1 MICAKLRSEGLI
13 ILCVSSS
20 GISALL
26 IRGGRTAHSVF
37 KIPIDNLTEMSMCRI
52 SKNTPR
58 ADLMCSVKAIIWD
71 EVGAQHR
78 YAVEAVD
85 RTLRDIHSDD
95 WPFGG
100 KTVIL
105 GGDFLQT
112 LPVIPK
118 GSREDIVDATIQRSP
133 I

>member
-1 MICAKLRSEGLI
+1 M
-13 ILCVSSS
+13 
-20 GISALL
+20 
-26 IRGGRTAHSVF
+26 
-37 KIPIDNLTEMSMCRI
+37 PIDKLTEMSMCHI
-52 SKNTPR
+52 LKNTPH

-85 RTLRDIHSDD
+85 RTLRDIHSDN

-100 KTVIL
+100 ITVIL

-112 LPVIPK
+112 LPVVPK
-118 GSREDIVDATIQRSP
+118 GSCEDIVDATIQ
-133 I
+133 